1 MMISNRSYLL
11 KAFYDWISDNKLTP
25 YLLLDAEFPHV
36 EVPKKYINEG
46 KITLNISREAIL
58 HLKIDQ
64 TAIQFD
70 ASFNGESTLVYAP
83 IGAVLAIY
91 ARENGQ
97 GMVFAE
103 EEGLESEGDGHPPPP
118 PKVRP
123 GTKPKLSI
131 VK

>member
-1 MMISNRSYLL
+1 MISNRSYLL
-11 KAFYDWISDNKLTP
+11 KAFYDWISDNELTP
-25 YLLLDAEFPHV
+25 YLLIDAEF
-36 EVPKKYINEG
+36 NEG
-46 KITLNISREAIL
+46 KITLNISKEAIL

-64 TAIQFD
+64 AAIQFD

-103 EEGLESEGDGHPPPP
+103 EEGAEDEGDGTPPPP
-118 PKVRP
+118 PKVRS
-123 GTKPKLSI
+123 GAKPKLSI

>member
-1 MMISNRSYLL
+1 MISNRSYLL
-11 KAFYDWISDNKLTP
+11 KAFYDWISDNELTP
-25 YLLLDAEFPHV
+25 YLLIDAEFPHV
-36 EVPKKYINEG
+36 EVPRKYVNEG
-46 KITLNISREAIL
+46 KITLNISKEAIL

-64 TAIQFD
+64 AAIQFD

-103 EEGLESEGDGHPPPP
+103 EEGAEDEGDGTPPPP
-118 PKVRP
+118 PKVRS
-123 GTKPKLSI
+123 GAKPKLSI